1 MRTASPLFS
10 PAVARSGG
18 GRPGCRGAI
27 RRASLQ
33 TYSALG
39 ELLPRAMAAGPALVL
54 ATSLVVMSLMAP
66 ALAFPQRG
74 PGHGRRATELRPC
87 DELMDRGQRSQARR
101 CYFELLNST
110 SDPATQAEAYWAVG
124 SFQSANEHFRESV
137 KTQPDDPDA
146 RVRWGYL
153 FLETHN
159 PAEAA
164 KLFDEALKID
174 ETHLA
179 AKLAKAV
186 VLSNRFEGA
195 AAKLAKEVLA
205 ADPDLVEA
213 HLLLAGIAVE
223 EGKLGQAREHLDK
236 ALEKA
241 EQGGQSPL
249 EVFSLRASIDILSG
263 DSESEWF
270 QRALAYNPTYGR
282 AYSDAAH
289 FFVINRRYRQATAL
303 YEKAIEID
311 PRLWSAHAD
320 LAINLMREGEIEAAR
335 RHLEVAYQADPFNAK
350 TVNTLRLLDS
360 LDEFRS
366 YSNLDDT
373 ILGDREE
380 IERSLD
386 RPEIVAKLHKK
397 EAAAL
402 LPYVLELSER
412 SLRTFAAKYRFK
424 PQRPV
429 QVELYPDHED
439 FAVRTVG
446 LPGVGLLGVTFG
458 YVIAMDSPSG
468 RRPGSFHWGTTLWHE
483 MAHVV
488 TLEATDHLVPRWFS
502 EGISVYEEWVA
513 EPAWGD
519 RISPDVI
526 KAIKD
531 DEFLPIA
538 ELDRGFIRPKNT
550 KQIPVSYY
558 QAGLVCTFIAQRWG
572 FSKLQDLLTG
582 FGEGKS
588 TTDNI
593 RAVLDIS
600 STEFDDLFG
609 EYVEQRTGEL
619 VKQFPEWRKLTKQA
633 IAAAREKNWS
643 EVIAPATEAQAIYPE
658 YVESGNSY
666 MLLAEAY
673 LADDDKEAAAE
684 QLQSYQQRG
693 GRSPATIKKLA
704 KLLDELGRR
713 TEAIEALEGLLY
725 IAPGDEELHSPLG
738 EWLLEAGRLDEALR
752 EFKTLLALT
761 PVDLAGAHF
770 KLARTYH
777 KMEDPERTR
786 EQVLMALEAA
796 PSYRPAQKLLLEIIR

>member
-1 MRTASPLFS
+1 MRTASPTPKGS
-10 PAVARSGG
+10 S
-18 GRPGCRGAI
+18 RPRHEQAAPRFAGNGVTLA
-27 RRASLQ
+27 ASLI
-33 TYSALG
+33 
-39 ELLPRAMAAGPALVL
+39 
-54 ATSLVVMSLMAP
+54 VMSLIAP
-66 ALAFPQRG
+66 ALAFSQRG
-74 PGHGRRATELRPC
+74 PGHGRRSADLKPC
-87 DELMDRGQRSQARR
+87 DDLMDRGQRSQARG
-101 CYFELLNST
+101 CYFELLSST
-110 SDPATQAEAYWAVG
+110 SDPATQAEVYWAVR
-124 SFQSANEHFRESV
+124 SFKSANDHFRALV
-137 KTQPDDPDA
+137 KARPEDPDA

-153 FLETHN
+153 FLATHN
-159 PAEAA
+159 PTEAA

-174 ETHLA
+174 ETHAA

-195 AAKLAKEVLA
+195 AAKMAREVLD

-213 HLLLAGIAVE
+213 YLLLARMAME
-223 EGKLGQAREHLDK
+223 EGKFAEAEENLDK

-241 EQGGQSPL
+241 EQAGQSPL
-249 EVFSLRASIDILSG
+249 DVYSLKASIDMLRG
-263 DSESEWF
+263 ETDSEWV
-270 QRALAYNPTYGR
+270 QQALAYNPTYGR
-282 AYSDAAH
+282 VYSDAAH

-320 LAINLMREGEIEAAR
+320 LAINLMREGEIELAR
-335 RHLEVAYQADPFNAK
+335 RHLEVAYQADPFSAK

-366 YSNLDDT
+366 YSNLDDI
-373 ILGDREE
+373 ILGGQEE

-386 RPEIVAKLHKK
+386 RPQIVAKLHKK

-458 YVIAMDSPSG
+458 YVVAMDSPSG

-513 EPAWGD
+513 DPAWGD

-526 KAIKD
+526 KAIED

-538 ELDRGFIRPKNT
+538 ELDRGFIRPKNP
-550 KQIPVSYY
+550 KQIPISYY

-572 FSKLQDLLTG
+572 FSKLHDLLTG

-588 TTDNI
+588 TPDNI

-619 VKQFPEWRKLTKQA
+619 VKRFPEWRKLTKQA
-633 IAAAREKNWS
+633 IAAAREKNWP

-666 MLLAEAY
+666 TLLAEAY
-673 LADDDKEAAAE
+673 LADDDKEAAAD

-713 TEAIEALEGLLY
+713 AEAIEALEGLLY
-725 IAPGDEELHSPLG
+725 IAPGDEELHGPLG
-738 EWLLEAGRLDEALR
+738 EWLLKAGRLDEALR
-752 EFKTLLALT
+752 EFKTQLALT

-770 KLARTYH
+770 NLARTYH
-777 KMEDPERTR
+777 KMEDPARTR

>member
-1 MRTASPLFS
+1 MRSASP
-10 PAVARSGG
+10 AAGRSH
-18 GRPGCRGAI
+18 RPRREGVKS
-27 RRASLQ
+27 RRA
-33 TYSALG
+33 G
-39 ELLPRAMAAGPALVL
+39 NALVL
-54 ATSLVVMSLMAP
+54 AVSLIVISLIAP
-66 ALAFPQRG
+66 AAAFTQRG
-74 PGHGRRATELRPC
+74 PGHGRRSADLEPC
-87 DELMDRGQRSQARR
+87 DDLMDRGRRNEARG
-101 CYFELLNST
+101 CYFELLKT
-110 SDPATQAEAYWAVG
+110 ASDTATHAEVYWAVG
-124 SFQSANEHFRESV
+124 SFQRANDQFRAVV
-137 KTQPDDPDA
+137 KARPEDPDA

-153 FLETHN
+153 FLQTHN
-159 PAEAA
+159 PSEAA

-174 ETHLA
+174 ENHLA
-179 AKLAKAV
+179 AKLAKAAV
-186 VLSNRFEGA
+186 FSNRFEGKA
-195 AAKLAKEVLA
+195 LELAKEVLD

-213 HLLLAGIAVE
+213 YLLLARMAVE
-223 EGKLGQAREHLDK
+223 EGKLAQAEESLDK

-241 EQGGQSPL
+241 EQAGQSPL
-249 EVFSLRASIDILSG
+249 EIYSLKASIDMLRG
-263 DSESEWF
+263 NGESEWF

-282 AYSDAAH
+282 VYSDAAH
-289 FFVINRRYRQATAL
+289 FFIINRRYREATAL
-303 YEKAIEID
+303 YERAIEID
-311 PRLWSAHAD
+311 PRLWPAHAD

-335 RHLEVAYQADPFNAK
+335 RHLEIAYQADPFSAK

-360 LDEFRS
+360 LDEFGS
-366 YSNLDDT
+366 YSNLDDA
-373 ILGDREE
+373 ILGSPEE
-380 IERSLD
+380 IERSIE
-386 RPEIVAKLHKK
+386 RPRIVAKLHKK

-402 LPYVLELSER
+402 RPYVLELAER
-412 SLRTFAAKYRFK
+412 SLRTFAAKYRFS

-488 TLEATDHLVPRWFS
+488 TLEATGHLVPRWFS

-513 EPAWGD
+513 DPAWGD

-531 DEFLPIA
+531 GEFLPIA
-538 ELDRGFIRPKNT
+538 ELDGGFVRPKNP
-550 KQIPVSYY
+550 KQVPVSYY

-572 FSKLQDLLTG
+572 FSKLHDLLTG

-588 TTDNI
+588 TPDNI
-593 RAVLDIS
+593 RGVLEIS
-600 STEFDDLFG
+600 SAEFDNLFG
-609 EYVEQRTGEL
+609 EFVEQRTGEL
-619 VKQFPEWRKLTKQA
+619 VKRFPEWRKLTKQA
-633 IAAAREKNWS
+633 IAAARKKNWMD
-643 EVIAPATEAQAIYPE
+643 VIAPATEAQAIYPE

-666 MLLAEAY
+666 TLLAEAY
-673 LADDDKEAAAE
+673 LAEDDKAAAAE
-684 QLQSYQQRG
+684 QLQRYQQRG
-693 GRSPATIKKLA
+693 GRGPAKIQQLA

-713 TEAIEALEGLLY
+713 TEAIEALDGLLY
-725 IAPGDEELHSPLG
+725 IAPGDEELHRQLG
-738 EWLLEAGRLDEALR
+738 EWLLDADRLDEALR

-770 KLARTYH
+770 NLARAYH

-796 PSYRPAQKLLLEIIR
+796 PSYRPAQKLLLEIVR

>member
-1 MRTASPLFS
+1 MRTASPAS
-10 PAVARSGG
+10 KRSC
-18 GRPGCRGAI
+18 RPQREHAAP
-27 RRASLQ
+27 RRAGTALTLVASLI
-33 TYSALG
+33 
-39 ELLPRAMAAGPALVL
+39 VI
-54 ATSLVVMSLMAP
+54 SLIAP
-66 ALAFPQRG
+66 ATAFSQRG
-74 PGHGRRATELRPC
+74 PGHGNRSADLKPC
-87 DELMDRGQRSQARR
+87 DDLMDRGQRSQARR
-101 CYFELLNST
+101 CYFELLKTT
-110 SDPATQAEAYWAVG
+110 SDPATHAEVYWAVG
-124 SFQSANEHFRESV
+124 SFKSANEHFRMSV
-137 KTQPDDPDA
+137 KARPEDPDA

-153 FLETHN
+153 FLQTHN
-159 PAEAA
+159 PSEAA

-179 AKLAKAV
+179 AKLAKAT
-186 VLSNRFEGA
+186 VLSDRFEGKA
-195 AAKLAKEVLA
+195 LELTREVLD

-213 HLLLAGIAVE
+213 YLLLARMTVE
-223 EGKLGQAREHLDK
+223 EGKLARAREHLDK

-241 EQGGQSPL
+241 EQAGQTPL
-249 EVFSLRASIDILSG
+249 EVYALQASIDMLSG

-282 AYSDAAH
+282 VYSDAAH
-289 FFVINRRYRQATAL
+289 FFIINRRYREATAL
-303 YEKAIEID
+303 YEEAIEID

-335 RHLEVAYQADPFNAK
+335 RHLELAYQADPYSAK

-360 LDEFRS
+360 LDEFGS

-373 ILGDREE
+373 ILGGQEE
-380 IERSLD
+380 IERSIE
-386 RPEIVAKLHKK
+386 RPRIVAKLHKK

-402 LPYVLELSER
+402 RPYVLELAER

-488 TLEATDHLVPRWFS
+488 TLEATNHLVPRWFS

-513 EPAWGD
+513 DPAWGD

-538 ELDRGFIRPKNT
+538 ELDGGFVRPKNP
-550 KQIPVSYY
+550 KQVPISYY

-572 FSKLQDLLTG
+572 FSKLPDLLTG

-588 TTDNI
+588 TPDNI
-593 RAVLDIS
+593 RGVLEIS

-609 EYVEQRTGEL
+609 EFVAQRTGGL
-619 VKQFPEWRKLTKQA
+619 VKRFPEWRKLTKQA
-633 IAAAREKNWS
+633 VAAARKKNWP

-666 MLLAEAY
+666 ALLAEAY
-673 LADDDKEAAAE
+673 LAEDDKAAAAE
-684 QLQSYQQRG
+684 QFQRYQQRG

-713 TEAIEALEGLLY
+713 TEALEALEGLLY
-725 IAPGDEELHSPLG
+725 IAPGDEELHRQLG
-738 EWLLEAGRLDEALR
+738 EWLLDADRLDEALR

-770 KLARTYH
+770 NLARAYH

-796 PSYRPAQKLLLEIIR
+796 PSYRPAQKLLLEIVR